1 MRIAFINNFFNAG
14 GSSLASFNLAQ
25 TLSKNH
31 EMMFAGCVDG
41 PFREKFSKL
50 GQTYLFANNNFEYDQ
65 NLTDHLNRFSPDV
78 IHIFVPGSQQLS
90 FIGTLPKCKL
100 FASVLCGQTVGFDTS
115 KFNKIFFS
123 SEYQRSLS
131 PNVSNFEI
139 VKYGICSTESIT
151 QQREAPVFGRVSSF
165 CPSKMIHDTIYCSAR
180 MPNNNFIIGGE
191 ILDRQYFDGITAYL
205 NYTDAKN
212 TNIFANVS
220 DEQKQEIIN
229 SCDVYHYPSSN
240 EAFCFSI
247 LEAFS
252 CGKPVISYRNSA
264 IPEMLE
270 TDEWLCDDFE
280 SLLELTKKMASTSAQ
295 DRQTIGMKNFDLYKK
310 YGVDIYAQKIEQEYR
325 N

>member
-25 TLSKNH
+25 SLSKNH

-41 PFREKFSKL
+41 PYREKFSKL
-50 GQTYLFANNNFEYDQ
+50 GQTYLYANNGFEYGQTLIDQ
-65 NLTDHLNRFSPDV
+65 IHGFLPDV
-78 IHIFVPGSQQLS
+78 VHIFLPGSQSLS
-90 FIGTLPKCKL
+90 FVDALPKCKL
-100 FASVLCGQTVGFDTS
+100 FASVLCGQSIGFDAS

-131 PNVSNFEI
+131 PNVTNFEI
-139 VKYGICSTESIT
+139 IKYGISSAEAVS
-151 QQREAPVFGRVSSF
+151 QQRESPVFGRVSSF

-191 ILDRQYFDGITAYL
+191 ILDKQYFDGVVSYL
-205 NYTDAKN
+205 NHTGAKN
-212 TNIFANVS
+212 TKIFANVNE
-220 DEQKQEIIN
+220 DQKQEIIN

-252 CGKPVISYRNSA
+252 CGKPVISYKNSA
-264 IPEMLE
+264 IPELFE
-270 TDEWLCDDFE
+270 TDEWLCEDFE
-280 SLLELTKKMASTSAQ
+280 SLLAMTKKMANTSAQ
-295 DRQTIGMKNFDLYKK
+295 DRQTIGMKNFNLYKK